1 MIWRLQTVLVRI
13 DFIRHRNH
21 LKKPMHWRKVGLR
34 LPRVRESEQQISH
47 TSPLTLTYREIR
59 RDHTRREAVHN

>member
-1 MIWRLQTVLVRI
+1 
-13 DFIRHRNH
+13 
-21 LKKPMHWRKVGLR
+21 MHWRKVGLR

-47 TSPLTLTYREIR
+47 TPPLTLTYREIR